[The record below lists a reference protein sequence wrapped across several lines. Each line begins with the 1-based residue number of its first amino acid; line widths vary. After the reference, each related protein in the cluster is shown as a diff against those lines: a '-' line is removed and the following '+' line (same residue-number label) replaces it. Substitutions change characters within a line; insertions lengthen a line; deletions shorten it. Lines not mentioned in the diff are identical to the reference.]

1 VASVSVAMTGWRFFA
16 IGVLSLAIA
25 GAVGAIVVRLVTSAP
40 FLPVTFGFGPTTM
53 IAFLVMGLSWASI
66 GAFLVIRR
74 PENAVGRLMVL
85 SGTGY
90 SLSMFFVAVTFA
102 LAADETA
109 EAQHLAEVTGW
120 ITVMFTQVGSLAF
133 LVALIFPT
141 GRGHSPFWASI
152 VRLSYPGILLVSSL
166 LLLQPGPLHLFLT
179 LQNPI
184 GVGPDIR
191 AGQQVSPLVDLFA
204 VTLAPAITIS
214 LASRYRAAGHTERQQ
229 LKWFALALVLSLCG
243 VGFSAWGAGRGAG
256 TSDEIGLTVF
266 GFAAAAVPVAIA
278 IAILRH
284 HLYDIDRIISRTIS
298 YAVVSAVLGLVFG
311 GVIVVMSAA
320 LAAFAEGQTIA
331 VAASTLTA
339 FVAFQ
344 PVLRRVRGN
353 VDRRFD
359 RARYDAEQTVAG
371 FSARLRD
378 EVDIATVTTDLRS
391 TVEGAVNPASV
402 GLWIREAKP

>member
-1 VASVSVAMTGWRFFA
+1 MTAWRTFA
-16 IGVLSLAIA
+16 IAGLSLAIA
-25 GAVGAIVVRLVTSAP
+25 GAVGAIVVRLVTRAP
-40 FLPVTFGFGPTTM
+40 FLPVTFGFGPATM
-53 IAFLVMGLSWASI
+53 IAFITMALSWASI

-102 LAADETA
+102 LAADRTA
-109 EAQHLAEVTGW
+109 PAQHLAEVTGW
-120 ITVMFTQVGSLAF
+120 MTVMFTQFGSLAF

-141 GRGHSPFWASI
+141 GRAQSPIWVSI
-152 VRLSYPGILLVSSL
+152 VRVSYPGMLLVSAV
-166 LLLQPGPLHLFLT
+166 LLLQPGPLHLFPT
-179 LQNPI
+179 LQNPL

-191 AGQQVSPLVDLFA
+191 AGQPVSPLVALFA

-214 LASRYRAAGHTERQQ
+214 LATRYRAAGHTERQQ
-229 LKWFALALVLSLCG
+229 LKWFALALVLSLSG
-243 VGFSAWGAGRGAG
+243 VGFSAWGAGPG
-256 TSDEIGLTVF
+256 TGTPDEIGLTVF
-266 GFAAAAVPVAIA
+266 GFAAAGVPVAIA

-284 HLYDIDRIISRTIS
+284 HLYDIDRILSRTIS
-298 YAVVSAVLGLVFG
+298 YAIVSAILALVFG
-311 GVIVVMSAA
+311 GVIVLLSAA
-320 LAAFAEGQTIA
+320 LASFAQGQTIA

-344 PVLRRVRGN
+344 PVLRRVRGS

-359 RARYDAEQTVAG
+359 RARYDAEQTVAS

-378 EVDIATVTTDLRS
+378 EVDIAAVTTDLRS
-391 TVEGAVNPASV
+391 TVQGAVNPASV
-402 GLWIREAKP
+402 GLWIREARP

>member
-1 VASVSVAMTGWRFFA
+1 MGRVTAWRTFA
-16 IGVLSLAIA
+16 IASLSLAIA
-25 GAVGAIVVRLVTSAP
+25 GTVGAIVVRLVTRAP

-53 IAFLVMGLSWASI
+53 IAFLVMALSWASI

-102 LAADETA
+102 LAADRTA
-109 EAQHLAEVTGW
+109 QAQHLAEVTGW

-191 AGQQVSPLVDLFA
+191 AGQQVSPLVALFA

-243 VGFSAWGAGRGAG
+243 VGFSAWGAGLGTG

-266 GFAAAAVPVAIA
+266 GFAAAGVPVAIA

-284 HLYDIDRIISRTIS
+284 HLYDIDRILSRTIS
-298 YAVVSAVLGLVFG
+298 YAIVSAVLAVVFG
-311 GVIVVMSAA
+311 GVIVVLS
-320 LAAFAEGQTIA
+320 AAFASFADGQTIA

-359 RARYDAEQTVAG
+359 RARYDAEQTVAW

-378 EVDIATVTTDLRS
+378 DVDIATVTTDLCS
-391 TVEGAVNPASV
+391 TVQGAVNPSSL

>member
-1 VASVSVAMTGWRFFA
+1 MTAWRTFA
-16 IGVLSLAIA
+16 IAGLSLAIA
-25 GAVGAIVVRLVTSAP
+25 GAVGAIVVRLVTRAP

-53 IAFLVMGLSWASI
+53 IAFITMALSWASI

-102 LAADETA
+102 LAADRTA
-109 EAQHLAEVTGW
+109 PAQHLAEVTGW
-120 ITVMFTQVGSLAF
+120 MTVMFTQFGSLAF

-141 GRGHSPFWASI
+141 GRAQSPIWVSI
-152 VRLSYPGILLVSSL
+152 VRVSYPGMLLVSAV
-166 LLLQPGPLHLFLT
+166 LLLQPGPLHLFPT
-179 LQNPI
+179 LQNPL

-191 AGQQVSPLVDLFA
+191 AGQPVSPLVALFA

-214 LASRYRAAGHTERQQ
+214 LATRYRAAGHTERQQ
-229 LKWFALALVLSLCG
+229 LKWFALALVLSLSG
-243 VGFSAWGAGRGAG
+243 VGFSAWGAGPG
-256 TSDEIGLTVF
+256 TGTPDEIGLTVF
-266 GFAAAAVPVAIA
+266 GFAAAGVPVAIA

-284 HLYDIDRIISRTIS
+284 HLYDIDRILSRTIS
-298 YAVVSAVLGLVFG
+298 YAIVSAILALVFG
-311 GVIVVMSAA
+311 GVIVLLSAA
-320 LAAFAEGQTIA
+320 LASFAQGQTIA

-344 PVLRRVRGN
+344 PVLRRVRGS

-359 RARYDAEQTVAG
+359 RARYDAEQTVAS

-378 EVDIATVTTDLRS
+378 EVDIAAVTTDLRS
-391 TVEGAVNPASV
+391 TVQGAVNPASV
-402 GLWIREAKP
+402 GLWIREARP